1 MIHRGSLNKRLA
13 EFIVATLLGVTLFLL
28 PAPGEATSSVEVADV
43 TVDAEESEESVK
55 SADKIVLGSQATETD
70 TSVGEEKADSEI
82 VEVSPS
88 DSDATGEATNPESS
102 KDETLIIVDEDES
115 QTAATEFIII
125 DDGDSSETSFEPY
138 FEPTGRFR
146 GDYRTR
152 ALWDVVHEGDA
163 EDVFEWWQQLNLYLK
178 YQFAEQWDTVV
189 ETDTRYGVVGEA
201 PQENPFWGVNVSY
214 SKWLSEVSLRQ
225 GYLRWRDA
233 GWEVSFGSRI
243 LFGEKT
249 NSLPPAIF

>member
-1 MIHRGSLNKRLA
+1 MRFPTKR
-13 EFIVATLLGVTLFLL
+13 V
-28 PAPGEATSSVEVADV
+28 PR
-43 TVDAEESEESVK
+43 
-55 SADKIVLGSQATETD
+55 
-70 TSVGEEKADSEI
+70 
-82 VEVSPS
+82 
-88 DSDATGEATNPESS
+88 
-102 KDETLIIVDEDES
+102 DETLIIVDEDES
-115 QTAATEFIII
+115 ETETTEFIII

-189 ETDTRYGVVGEA
+189 ETDTRYGVLGEA

-214 SKWLSEVSLRQ
+214 SRERESGCLRSHCV
-225 GYLRWRDA
+225 RVTFA
-233 GWEVSFGSRI
+233 GEMLDGRSRLGREF
-243 LFGEKT
+243 LFGGNELFAAGDFLNPVNAQGDVVGLLSDPRMAKEPIWAIDASYQLDDHVLQLVVVPIFARSDVPIIGRKI
-249 NSLPPAIF
+249 SLWHRREPT